1 MTLEVTLFQERL
13 FLFSSVVS
21 QGPKF
26 LVLADAANLP
36 KLRMSHLTDV
46 EERTPSRE
54 IILAMVLLPGQ
65 IHSAKQ
71 IQLTCPLCRGMN
83 ILERSLPFSAGTTA
97 HKARTLPSLPDSV
110 MQFAPCILRTSSEI
124 SQHRASILT
133 LSELVHVQASVHSH

>member
-46 EERTPSRE
+46 EERTPSGE
-54 IILAMVLLPGQ
+54 IILAMVLPGQ
-65 IHSAKQ
+65 IHSAKH
-71 IQLTCPLCRGMN
+71 IQLTCLLCRGMN
-83 ILERSLPFSAGTTA
+83 VLEQSLPFSAGTTA